1 MYVPGEACMNGLSLF
16 TGIAGLDLAISPF
29 TTCRLYCELHPGCQA
44 ILRKRMSTGDLH
56 EAPIHEDVRTLD
68 RAALKR
74 YLGNRRIDIVTAG
87 FPFEYLLHPCFISS
101 RCHIHLTT

>member
-1 MYVPGEACMNGLSLF
+1 MNGLSLF

-29 TTCRLYCELHPGCQA
+29 TTCRLYCEVHPECQA

-56 EAPIHEDVRTLD
+56 QAPIHEDVRTLD

-87 FPFEYLLHPCFISS
+87 FPFEYLLLSCFISS